1 MKVARVLLQDFR
13 TISQRCSKGAIGAGE
28 VGYSIG
34 VSSPYI
40 AFSIEEFIRVARVV
54 TEIIMLQV

>member
-1 MKVARVLLQDFR
+1 MKVARVLLQAFR
-13 TISQRCSKGAIGAGE
+13 TSSQRCSKGAIE
-28 VGYSIG
+28 DEELVYSIG